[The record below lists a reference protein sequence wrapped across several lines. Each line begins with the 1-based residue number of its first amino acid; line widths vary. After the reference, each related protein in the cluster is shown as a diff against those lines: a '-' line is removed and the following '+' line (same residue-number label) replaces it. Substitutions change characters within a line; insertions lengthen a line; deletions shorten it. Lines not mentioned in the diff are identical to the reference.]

1 LTFNDSVIQLHGII
15 FRKLLFK
22 DMNWHICAEI
32 VHGALELQGG
42 KPLEIPAILGVNLH
56 SRFRGS
62 YELSCFFVFG
72 HDKTLLF
79 FIVKQKGGPLVMRS
93 PP

>member
-1 LTFNDSVIQLHGII
+1 MTFNDSVIQLHGIL

-22 DMNWHICAEI
+22 DMNRHICAEI
-32 VHGALELQGG
+32 VHGALKLQGG

-56 SRFRGS
+56 GRFRGS

-72 HDKTLLF
+72 HNKHSFLKIKT
-79 FIVKQKGGPLVMRS
+79 KGGPLAMRS